1 MKMRTLYLALAAA
14 AVVAGGAAGFASA
27 QDSDT
32 DSGPAPQQADAG
44 SYQQDYSPHWFSTS
58 GFGPN
63 DSQAEETRALN
74 RAQLE
79 NPGQMPAATPGDM
92 NSPEPMQGDDQ
103 DSTDDHGNDQTD
115 GQPAT
120 PQPSGG
126 TY

>member
-14 AVVAGGAAGFASA
+14 AVVTGGAAGFASA
-27 QDSDT
+27 QDN
-32 DSGPAPQQADAG
+32 DSAPPTQQADQS
-44 SYQQDYSPHWFSTS
+44 SYQQDYSQHWFSPS

-79 NPGQMPAATPGDM
+79 NPGSMPEAQPGGM
-92 NSPEPMQGDDQ
+92 NNLEPMQGDDQ
-103 DSTDDHGNDQTD
+103 ETTDDHGNDSTNAKPD
-115 GQPAT
+115 ASQPA
-120 PQPSGG
+120 GG

>member
-1 MKMRTLYLALAAA
+1 MKMRTLYFALAAA
-14 AVVAGGAAGFASA
+14 AVVTGGAAGFASA

-32 DSGPAPQQADAG
+32 DNGPAPLQADEG
-44 SYQQDYSPHWFSTS
+44 SYQQDYSPHWFSSS

-79 NPGQMPAATPGDM
+79 NPGQMPDTTPGGM
-92 NSPEPMQGDDQ
+92 NNPEPMQGDDQ
-103 DSTDDHGNDQTD
+103 QKTDDHSDDTTN
-115 GQPAT
+115 GQPAA
-120 PQPSGG
+120 PLPSGG